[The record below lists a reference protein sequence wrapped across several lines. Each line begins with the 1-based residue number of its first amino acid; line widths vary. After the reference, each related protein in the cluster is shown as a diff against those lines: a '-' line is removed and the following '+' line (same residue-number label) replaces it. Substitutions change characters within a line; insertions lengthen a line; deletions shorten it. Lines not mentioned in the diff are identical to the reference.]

1 MMSVGPVYTAFFEE
15 GLAGFAFGSASMA
28 SRAFSPLAAAGS
40 VVLFQ
45 TSGAAGVVAGAGVVV
60 EPDCGAWVEV
70 DCGAGVS
77 VCWPTQTWDN
87 TKAKIGRV
95 RVVRVRTDPL
105 LKSLMTHLGKQEKHT
120 PQHYR

>member
-60 EPDCGAWVEV
+60 NRTAEPGWRWT
-70 DCGAGVS
+70 AGPEFPS
-77 VCWPTQTWDN
+77 AGPHKPGTTRKQRLAGSGSC
-87 TKAKIGRV
+87 ASE
-95 RVVRVRTDPL
+95 RT
-105 LKSLMTHLGKQEKHT
+105 
-120 PQHYR
+120 HY